1 MSKLVWT
8 WLVIG
13 LVVFFAVFIKK
24 FAWVFGLLMGMLSSG
39 FNILNYFWVSC
50 SVLWTFT
57 YLLMMIWLFIVIVRV
72 YKAFK

>member
-1 MSKLVWT
+1 MSKVVWT

-24 FAWVFGLLMGMLSSG
+24 FAWVFGLMIWMLSSG
-39 FNILNYFWVSC
+39 FNILSYFWVSC

-57 YLLMMIWLFIVIVRV
+57 YLLMMIWLFIVVVRV